1 MDYYPGRT
9 AAGSLRRVFVDRFGN
24 APRIFRAPG
33 RVNIIGEHTDY
44 NDGFVLPMPIDRD
57 TIVAGSARAD
67 RLVVAYSLDAH
78 EELEFN
84 LEEPYESKPGSWL
97 NHVEGM
103 ARVLESSGV
112 RLKGANLLI
121 RTELPIGSG
130 LSSSAALQISTGFA
144 LLRLSG
150 LEPDLVALARAG
162 QKAEH
167 QYVGARVGIMDQL
180 AASVGARDTAL
191 LIDCRSL
198 KTTKV
203 PLQLGQFCVL
213 LCNTNVRHRLSA
225 SQYNRRR
232 AECEE
237 GVRLLKQY
245 LPNIAALRDVSLDE
259 LNQYGSAL
267 PEVIRKR
274 CRHVITENLRTLDAT
289 QALEQRQIS
298 RLGEL
303 LFQSHASLR
312 DDYEVSCRE
321 LDLLVEFAAEVEKV
335 AGARMT
341 GGGFG
346 GCTLNLVDKNVAKD
360 FCSSIRSLYLEAT
373 GTEAAIYI
381 VGSGEGVGEISSR
394 H

>member
-1 MDYYPGRT
+1 
-9 AAGSLRRVFVDRFGN
+9 
-24 APRIFRAPG
+24 
-33 RVNIIGEHTDY
+33 
-44 NDGFVLPMPIDRD
+44 
-57 TIVAGSARAD
+57 
-67 RLVVAYSLDAH
+67 
-78 EELEFN
+78 
-84 LEEPYESKPGSWL
+84 
-97 NHVEGM
+97 
-103 ARVLESSGV
+103 
-112 RLKGANLLI
+112 
-121 RTELPIGSG
+121 
-130 LSSSAALQISTGFA
+130 
-144 LLRLSG
+144 
-150 LEPDLVALARAG
+150 
-162 QKAEH
+162 
-167 QYVGARVGIMDQL
+167 MDQL

-321 LDLLVEFAAEVEKV
+321 LDLLVEFAAEREKV

-346 GCTLNLVDKNVAKD
+346 GCIIAL
-360 FCSSIRSLYLEAT
+360 
-373 GTEAAIYI
+373 TEAESADAVLSAIEKAFAEHGFRAPTALAADPSAGASR
-381 VGSGEGVGEISSR
+381 VDRQFPFDQRGEGEGGGDL
-394 H
+394 